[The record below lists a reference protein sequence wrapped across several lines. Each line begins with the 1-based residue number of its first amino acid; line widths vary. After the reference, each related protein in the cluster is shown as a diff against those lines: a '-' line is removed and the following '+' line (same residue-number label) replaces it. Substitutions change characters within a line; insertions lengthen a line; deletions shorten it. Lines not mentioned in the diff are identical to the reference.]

1 MNLFTSK
8 SNKKKIQ
15 VNEVDSSK
23 EEAEEESAGATD
35 NKDSSDSDNEQ
46 LSESNDECLHINTQD
61 EIRMKNYVLE
71 LLNV

>member
-23 EEAEEESAGATD
+23 EEAEEESAGAAD
-35 NKDSSDSDNEQ
+35 NKDSSDLDNEQ
-46 LSESNDECLHINTQD
+46 LSESNDECLHIDTQD